1 MKVVVTLVE
10 NENLKEFNLPQDAL
24 ISDLKVA
31 VAAEEGVDD
40 PINRVRMYFKTAS
53 GDALGKLLLNYYGK
67 NFRKIKKKNF
77 SNKFHDFFVAIFFS
91 DFFFFFVL
99 L

>member
-31 VAAEEGVDD
+31 VAEEEGVDD

-53 GDALGKLLLNYYGK
+53 GDALGKLLRVPLEK
-67 NFRKIKKKNF
+67 SRM
-77 SNKFHDFFVAIFFS
+77 
-91 DFFFFFVL
+91 L
-99 L
+99 LLLP

>member
-31 VAAEEGVDD
+31 VAEEEGVDD

-53 GDALGKLLLNYYGK
+53 GDALGKLLRVPFEKSRTLP
-67 NFRKIKKKNF
+67 
-77 SNKFHDFFVAIFFS
+77 
-91 DFFFFFVL
+91 L
-99 L
+99 LP